1 MIIGIP
7 KEIKQQE
14 NRVSLLPS
22 AAYQLTKRGHT
33 VLVEKSAGVGTGYP
47 DADYIAAGAKIV
59 DNARDLFQQAE
70 MIVKVKEPLPAE
82 YELLRK
88 GQILFTYLH
97 LAASRPLTEALLKSG
112 VTGVA
117 YETIQIGNRLPLLE
131 PMSEIAGRMSVVM
144 GAYFLA
150 KHNGG
155 NGVLLGGVPG
165 VLPGRV
171 VVLGG
176 GTSGVNAARM
186 ATGLGADVTILE
198 VDLERMRFLDITMHS
213 AHTLYSSEAHLQELM
228 PSVDLLIGAV
238 LVPGAK
244 APKLITREMLRQMRP
259 GSVVVDIAIDQ
270 GGCVETSRPTT
281 HLDTVYLEEGVIHYC
296 VANMPA
302 AYARTATQALTNIT
316 YRYVELLADLGL
328 KEACERQPALTGGIN
343 TMEGRLTHRAVAE
356 AHGMEFE
363 PPFQPHAAGAFP
375 S

>member
-22 AAYQLTKRGHT
+22 AADQLARRGHT
-33 VLVEKSAGVGTGYP
+33 VLVQKNAGVGSGYP
-47 DADYIAAGAKIV
+47 DEDYLEAGAKI
-59 DNARDLFQQAE
+59 AE
-70 MIVKVKEPLPAE
+70 TAEEIFAKADMIVKVKEPLPAE
-82 YELLRK
+82 YGLLRK

-97 LAASRPLTEALLKSG
+97 LAASKSLTEALLKSG

-117 YETIQIGNRLPLLE
+117 YETIQVGNRLPLLE
-131 PMSEIAGRMSVVM
+131 PMSEIAGRMSAVM
-144 GAYFLA
+144 GAYYLA

-176 GTSGVNAARM
+176 GTSGINAARM
-186 ATGLGADVTILE
+186 AVGLGADVTILE
-198 VDLERMRFLDITMHS
+198 VDLERMRFLDITMPG
-213 AHTLYSSEAHLQELM
+213 ANTLYSNEAHLQELM
-228 PSVDLLIGAV
+228 PSIDLLIGAV

-244 APKLITREMLRQMRP
+244 APKLITRDMLRKMRP
-259 GSVVVDIAIDQ
+259 GSVLVDIAIDQ

-281 HLDTVYLEEGVIHYC
+281 HLDPIFVEEEVIHYC

-316 YRYVELLADLGL
+316 YRYVQLLADHGL
-328 KEACERQPALTGGIN
+328 EKACEKQPALKGGIN
-343 TMEGRLTHRAVAE
+343 TRDGKLTCEAVAE
-356 AHGMEFE
+356 AHGM
-363 PPFQPHAAGAFP
+363 
-375 S
+375 

>member
-22 AAYQLTKRGHT
+22 AAHQLARRGHT
-33 VLVEKSAGVGTGYP
+33 VLVQKNAGVGSGYP
-47 DADYIAAGAKIV
+47 DEDYLEAGAQIV
-59 DNARDLFQQAE
+59 ETAEEVFARAD

-82 YELLRK
+82 YGLLRK

-97 LAASRPLTEALLKSG
+97 LAASKSLTEALLKSG

-117 YETIQIGNRLPLLE
+117 YETIQVGNRLPLLE
-131 PMSEIAGRMSVVM
+131 PMSEIAGRMSAVM
-144 GAYFLA
+144 GAYYLA

-176 GTSGVNAARM
+176 GTSGINAARM
-186 ATGLGADVTILE
+186 AVGLGADVTILE
-198 VDLERMRFLDITMHS
+198 VDLERMRFLDITMPG
-213 AHTLYSSEAHLQELM
+213 ANTLYSNEAHLQELM
-228 PSVDLLIGAV
+228 PSIDLLIGAV

-244 APKLITREMLRQMRP
+244 APKLITRDMLRKMRP
-259 GSVVVDIAIDQ
+259 GSVLVDIAIDQ

-281 HLDTVYLEEGVIHYC
+281 HLDPIFVEEEVIHYC

-316 YRYVELLADLGL
+316 YRYVQLLADHGL
-328 KEACERQPALTGGIN
+328 EKACEKQPALKGGIN
-343 TMEGRLTHRAVAE
+343 TRDGKLTCEAVAE
-356 AHGMEFE
+356 AHGM
-363 PPFQPHAAGAFP
+363 
-375 S
+375 